1 MKRYTRKIFGYVSGF
16 SLIIASPQIT
26 EYIYEVY
33 TYLGGSTSLPFL
45 DSNQSTT
52 VVKYGLEALVLYA
65 GIKLIVNS

>member
-1 MKRYTRKIFGYVSGF
+1 MKRYARKIFGYISGF
-16 SLIIASPQIT
+16 SLIIASPKIT

-45 DSNQSTT
+45 GSNQSTT

-65 GIKLIVNS
+65 GIKLIIDS